1 MYQRILCGL
10 MGLLVGL
17 FCRTKSP
24 RWVYSLGG
32 GQRKDFIWLSV
43 RLAEHCCNSQFCF
56 FSRFPASAMCI
67 ILESCRRVNKLQ
79 LRIPDVMTTVKD
91 CDFTRAQVD
100 FILHFAECV
109 FGSGYITHSFVFPI
123 PPPHL
128 HKCSWMFIYESMNG
142 SLIAEMNK
150 VRNLFQVCV

>member
-1 MYQRILCGL
+1 
-10 MGLLVGL
+10 MGLFTWRRTEKGFYLTVCSAGRALLQFTVL
-17 FCRTKSP
+17 FFQQISSIGH
-24 RWVYSLGG
+24 V
-32 GQRKDFIWLSV
+32 
-43 RLAEHCCNSQFCF
+43 H
-56 FSRFPASAMCI
+56 
-67 ILESCRRVNKLQ
+67 ILRRRVNKLQ

-91 CDFTRAQVD
+91 CDFTRVQVD
-100 FILHFAECV
+100 FILRFAECV

-142 SLIAEMNK
+142 SLIAEMNLVK